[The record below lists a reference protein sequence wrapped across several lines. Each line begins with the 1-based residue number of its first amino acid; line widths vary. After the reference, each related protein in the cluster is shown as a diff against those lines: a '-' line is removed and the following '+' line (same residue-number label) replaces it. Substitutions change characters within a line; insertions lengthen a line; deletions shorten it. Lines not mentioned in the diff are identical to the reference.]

1 MGTFALKVK
10 IRYALGCMDNQT
22 HSSSSEAPKMAKMHF
37 DPKDVEENKLIAAIA
52 YLWIL
57 CFVPLLLKKD
67 SKFAYEHGKQGL
79 VMFIVGLVGMF
90 VFWIPLIGWLLW
102 LAVVIL
108 NIVAIIKALQGEFWE
123 IPLFGQLRNKF
134 NL

>member
-1 MGTFALKVK
+1 
-10 IRYALGCMDNQT
+10 MDNQT
-22 HSSSSEAPKMAKMHF
+22 NHSSAPHEAPKMASKMHF
-37 DPKDVEENKLIAAIA
+37 DPKDVEENKLLAAIA

-79 VMFIVGLVGMF
+79 VMFIVGLLGMF

-102 LAVVIL
+102 LVVVIL

-123 IPLFGQLRNKF
+123 IPLFGQFRNKF

>member
-1 MGTFALKVK
+1 
-10 IRYALGCMDNQT
+10 
-22 HSSSSEAPKMAKMHF
+22 MASKMHF
-37 DPKDVEENKLIAAIA
+37 DPKDVEENKLLAAIA

-79 VMFIVGLVGMF
+79 VMFIVGLLGMF
-90 VFWIPLIGWLLW
+90 IFWIPLIGWLLW
-102 LAVVIL
+102 LGVVIL

-123 IPLFGQLRNKF
+123 IPLFGQFRNKF

>member
-1 MGTFALKVK
+1 
-10 IRYALGCMDNQT
+10 MDNQT
-22 HSSSSEAPKMAKMHF
+22 PHSSAPHEAPKMASKMHF
-37 DPKDVEENKLIAAIA
+37 DPKDVEENKLLAAIA

-79 VMFIVGLVGMF
+79 VMFIVGLLGMF
-90 VFWIPLIGWLLW
+90 IFWIPLIGWLLW
-102 LAVVIL
+102 LGVVIL

-123 IPLFGQLRNKF
+123 IPLFGQFRNKF

>member
-1 MGTFALKVK
+1 
-10 IRYALGCMDNQT
+10 MDNQT
-22 HSSSSEAPKMAKMHF
+22 NHSSAPHEAPKMASKMHF
-37 DPKDVEENKLIAAIA
+37 DPKDVEENKLIAALA

-79 VMFIVGLVGMF
+79 VMFIVGLLGMF
-90 VFWIPLIGWLLW
+90 IFWIPLIGWLLW

-123 IPLFGQLRNKF
+123 IPLFGQFRNKF